1 MGAITRRGN
10 VPAHSNQVSQH
21 FVLFTELVK
30 MKFKIPVLVIVT
42 SLNAFWILAG
52 IGMQCVGQERSS
64 PSMEDLFG
72 AIEEDEESEYVPAA
86 SKISLPE
93 NLAEVP
99 IEIDQSEQD
108 ELAAWV
114 KWLVLKNLPP
124 HYEDLRKW
132 DQTKEIVSGLNVRWE
147 DGKIKTNRRRK
158 TVKHG
163 TWQRHIIDFI
173 DPQANLAIAIN
184 KIDFS
189 QPGQIGFAMKLEM
202 PLALYSQ
209 LKQYQRGFQWYSIS
223 VKADATVSLEIESI
237 VKIYV
242 NAAKLPPDVRFD
254 PVVERASISLVRF
267 EVNRI
272 SHIGG
277 DAAELMGKQL
287 RGLLDK
293 KLEEYDEKL
302 VEKMN
307 KQIAKQKDRLSLS
320 LSDWMQK
327 KAGQKS
333 QQ

>member
-1 MGAITRRGN
+1 
-10 VPAHSNQVSQH
+10 
-21 FVLFTELVK
+21 
-30 MKFKIPVLVIVT
+30 MKVKIPVLVLVAALCT
-42 SLNAFWILAG
+42 FWITAG
-52 IGMQCVGQERSS
+52 LGSRCVGQERSA
-64 PSMEDLFG
+64 PTMDDLFG
-72 AIEEDEESEYVPAA
+72 SIEEDEESEYVPSS
-86 SKISLPE
+86 SKLNLPE
-93 NLAEVP
+93 NLTEVA
-99 IEIDQSEQD
+99 IEIDESEQD

-173 DPQANLAIAIN
+173 DPQAKLAIVIN

-223 VKADATVSLEIESI
+223 VKADATVSLEIDCT

-254 PVVERASISLVRF
+254 PVVERASISLLRF
-267 EVNRI
+267 EVHRI

-277 DAAELMGKQL
+277 DAAEFMGNQL

-302 VEKMN
+302 AEKMN

-327 KAGQKS
+327 KSGQKS

>member
-1 MGAITRRGN
+1 M
-10 VPAHSNQVSQH
+10 
-21 FVLFTELVK
+21 
-30 MKFKIPVLVIVT
+30 
-42 SLNAFWILAG
+42 
-52 IGMQCVGQERSS
+52 
-64 PSMEDLFG
+64 
-72 AIEEDEESEYVPAA
+72 
-86 SKISLPE
+86 
-93 NLAEVP
+93 
-99 IEIDQSEQD
+99 
-108 ELAAWV
+108 
-114 KWLVLKNLPP
+114 
-124 HYEDLRKW
+124 
-132 DQTKEIVSGLNVRWE
+132 
-147 DGKIKTNRRRK
+147 
-158 TVKHG
+158 VKHG

-189 QPGQIGFAMKLEM
+189 QRGQIGFAIKLEM

-209 LKQYQRGFQWYSIS
+209 LKQYQRDFQWYSIS
-223 VKADATVSLEIESI
+223 VKADATVLLEIESI

-302 VEKMN
+302 AEKMN

>member
-1 MGAITRRGN
+1 
-10 VPAHSNQVSQH
+10 
-21 FVLFTELVK
+21 
-30 MKFKIPVLVIVT
+30 MKVKIPVLVVVAAISTFWVEA
-42 SLNAFWILAG
+42 SLSSRCF
-52 IGMQCVGQERSS
+52 GQERSS
-64 PSMEDLFG
+64 PTMDDLFG
-72 AIEEDEESEYVPAA
+72 SIEEDEESEYVPA
-86 SKISLPE
+86 STKLNLPE
-93 NLAEVP
+93 NLTDVA
-99 IEIDQSEQD
+99 IEIDESEQD

-158 TVKHG
+158 NVKHG

-173 DPQANLAIAIN
+173 DPQANLAIAVD

-189 QPGQIGFAMKLEM
+189 QQGQIGFAMKIEM

-209 LKQYQRGFQWYSIS
+209 LKQYQRGLQWYSIS
-223 VKADATVSLEIESI
+223 VKADATVSLEIDCT

-254 PVVERASISLVRF
+254 PVVERASIGLVRF
-267 EVNRI
+267 EVHRI

-287 RGLLDK
+287 RGVLDK

-333 QQ
+333 QH